1 MKTARHMQHP
11 QPNGFT
17 AVGQLELSVA
27 DHRTQHLEIGRSP
40 SSLIAAAVV
49 VAAAEVQVG

>member
-1 MKTARHMQHP
+1 MQHP

-49 VAAAEVQVG
+49 AAAAEVQVG